1 MNILYITNKPIYPI
15 VDGGC
20 FAMDSFLRSLLCFAS
35 VKNISVATHKH
46 PFDLNQFPKEIATK
60 INPVG
65 YLLNTKTNLL
75 SFLKAVITN
84 SSYNASRFYNQA
96 FLTAIKQE
104 IQHNSYDYLIL
115 ESSYLLVY
123 IDELK
128 NIFKGKI
135 ILRAPNVEYKIW
147 EDYTRFSSSILKRNM
162 YRYLTSKLKTFEID
176 AIAKVDQVFAITEND
191 KMQFQTDGIQVPI
204 TVIPFGIEQNST
216 VIPEIKANKI
226 FFLGAY
232 NWKPNLDAALFLIH
246 EILPELIALNPSIEL
261 HLAGTYTP
269 KIFNSYA
276 SKHIII
282 HGKVASSSDFLLNHG
297 ILVAPIFSGSGVR
310 VKIVEA
316 LSFGLPVIASTIAMQ
331 GIDSESALIA
341 DTKSEFIQQIC
352 QLIDNVDSQK
362 KLQQKAI
369 DTIQQKFTM
378 EPIALSLKKSLHG
391 A

>member
-35 VKNISVATHKH
+35 VKNISVTTHKH

-60 INPVG
+60 INPTG
-65 YLLNTKTNLL
+65 YSLNTKTNLL

-96 FLTAIKQE
+96 FLTVIKQE

-128 NIFKGKI
+128 NTFKGKI

-162 YRYLTSKLKTFEID
+162 YRYLTSKLKTFEIN

-204 TVIPFGIEQNST
+204 TVIPFGIEQSSA

-246 EILPELIALNPSIEL
+246 EILPELIVRNPSIEL

-316 LSFGLPVIASTIAMQ
+316 LSLGLPVIASTIAMQ
-331 GIDSESALIA
+331 GIDSESVLIA
-341 DTKSEFIQQIC
+341 DTKNEFIQKIC
-352 QLIDNVDSQK
+352 QLIDNIDSQK

>member
-35 VKNISVATHKH
+35 VKNFTVATHKH

-60 INPVG
+60 INPVS

-84 SSYNASRFYNQA
+84 SSYNASRFYNQE
-96 FLTAIKQE
+96 FLNIIKQE
-104 IQHNSYDYLIL
+104 IQHNSYDFLIL

-162 YRYLTSKLKTFEID
+162 YRYLTSKLKTFEIN

-191 KMQFQTDGIQVPI
+191 KIQFQTDGIQVPI
-204 TVIPFGIEQNST
+204 TVIPFGIEKSST

-246 EILPELIALNPSIEL
+246 EILPELIVRNPSIEL
-261 HLAGTYTP
+261 HFAGTYTP
-269 KIFNSYA
+269 KVFNSYA

-341 DTKSEFIQQIC
+341 DTKNEFIQHIC
-352 QLIDNVDSQK
+352 QLIDNVDSRK

-378 EPIALSLKKSLHG
+378 EPIALSLKKSLYG

>member
-1 MNILYITNKPIYPI
+1 
-15 VDGGC
+15 
-20 FAMDSFLRSLLCFAS
+20 
-35 VKNISVATHKH
+35 
-46 PFDLNQFPKEIATK
+46 
-60 INPVG
+60 
-65 YLLNTKTNLL
+65 
-75 SFLKAVITN
+75 
-84 SSYNASRFYNQA
+84 
-96 FLTAIKQE
+96 
-104 IQHNSYDYLIL
+104 
-115 ESSYLLVY
+115 
-123 IDELK
+123 
-128 NIFKGKI
+128 
-135 ILRAPNVEYKIW
+135 
-147 EDYTRFSSSILKRNM
+147 M

-232 NWKPNLDAALFLIH
+232 NWKPNLDAAMFLIH
-246 EILPELIALNPSIEL
+246 EILPELIVRNPSIEL

-269 KIFNSYA
+269 KVFDSYA

-341 DTKSEFIQQIC
+341 DTKNEFIQQIC
-352 QLIDNVDSQK
+352 QLIDNIDSQK

>member
-1 MNILYITNKPIYPI
+1 
-15 VDGGC
+15 
-20 FAMDSFLRSLLCFAS
+20 
-35 VKNISVATHKH
+35 
-46 PFDLNQFPKEIATK
+46 
-60 INPVG
+60 
-65 YLLNTKTNLL
+65 
-75 SFLKAVITN
+75 
-84 SSYNASRFYNQA
+84 
-96 FLTAIKQE
+96 
-104 IQHNSYDYLIL
+104 
-115 ESSYLLVY
+115 
-123 IDELK
+123 
-128 NIFKGKI
+128 
-135 ILRAPNVEYKIW
+135 
-147 EDYTRFSSSILKRNM
+147 M

-191 KMQFQTDGIQVPI
+191 KMQFQTDGIHVPI
-204 TVIPFGIEQNST
+204 TVIPFGIEQNLT

-232 NWKPNLDAALFLIH
+232 NWKPNLDAALYLIH
-246 EILPELIALNPSIEL
+246 EILPELIARNPSIEL

-269 KIFNSYA
+269 KVFNSYA

-282 HGKVASSSDFLLNHG
+282 HGKVTSSSDFLLNHG

-316 LSFGLPVIASTIAMQ
+316 LSLGLPVIASTIAMQ
-331 GIDSESALIA
+331 GIDYESALIA
-341 DTKSEFIQQIC
+341 DTKNEFIQQIC
-352 QLIDNVDSQK
+352 QLIDNIDSQK